1 MKNIIK
7 KAITALTAAVV
18 AATSLA
24 ASFGFSASAAV
35 NDTAEIYYNTRFV
48 SLRGYYGNEEINTE
62 ILDSG
67 HITAHV
73 GDILEL
79 TVQVQSKTQALPLL
93 EDAQASTV
101 FNCETESGDL
111 YYQNNEVLKYYN
123 GYYPAQN
130 SPVSL
135 KGAMPGAVANHE
147 ILKGESNGIGHLLYH
162 NASCVC
168 NEPEFY
174 SQPVTL
180 YRLTVQVNRPGA
192 CCLSNLLAEISGC
205 ENKYA
210 RWYSMLDKNMI
221 DFTCDMKVVG
231 KETSFLQPGDVDGD
245 GRISINDATAV
256 QRAAAERITLTEE
269 QFVRADVNK
278 DGKVNVNDLTD
289 LQRYLSGYIT
299 SFAQ

>member
-7 KAITALTAAVV
+7 KAISALTAAVV

-24 ASFGFSASAAV
+24 VSFGFSASAAV

-79 TVQVQSKTQALPLL
+79 TVQVQSKTQAFPLL
-93 EDAQASTV
+93 EAVQASTV

-147 ILKGESNGIGHLLYH
+147 NRKGESNGIGHLLYH

-231 KETSFLQPGDVDGD
+231 KDTSFLQPGDVDGD

-278 DGKVNVNDLTD
+278 DGKANVNDLTD

>member
-7 KAITALTAAVV
+7 KAISALTAAVV

-79 TVQVQSKTQALPLL
+79 TVQVQSKTQAFPLL
-93 EDAQASTV
+93 EAVQASTV

-147 ILKGESNGIGHLLYH
+147 NRKGESNGIGHLLYH

-231 KETSFLQPGDVDGD
+231 KDTSFLQPGDVDGD

>member
-79 TVQVQSKTQALPLL
+79 TVQVQSKTRAFPLL
-93 EDAQASTV
+93 EAVQASTV

-111 YYQNNEVLKYYN
+111 YYQNNEVLKYYT
-123 GYYPAQN
+123 GYYPTQN

-135 KGAMPGAVANHE
+135 KGAVPGAVANHE
-147 ILKGESNGIGHLLYH
+147 NLKGESNGIGHLLFH
-162 NASCVC
+162 NAVCVC

-231 KETSFLQPGDVDGD
+231 KDTSFLQPGDVDGD

-299 SFAQ
+299 SFA